1 MTPSVVLSR
10 VPPCDVPQGYA
21 SVVPLP
27 AALLGCHF
35 EHPASATVSI
45 RCSLAQ
51 IYIDHVHC
59 HALAVQEF
67 TDGRDHDAGPGLSR
81 CLRS

>member
-1 MTPSVVLSR
+1 MTPFSPAQPQRAETRFSSSVVLSR

-35 EHPASATVSI
+35 EHPARRTV
-45 RCSLAQ
+45 
-51 IYIDHVHC
+51 V
-59 HALAVQEF
+59 F
-67 TDGRDHDAGPGLSR
+67 TLQD
-81 CLRS
+81 

>member
-1 MTPSVVLSR
+1 MTPFSPARPQRAETRCSSSVVHSR

-35 EHPASATVSI
+35 ERPASEPDEERDISTYNFQ
-45 RCSLAQ
+45 L
-51 IYIDHVHC
+51 
-59 HALAVQEF
+59 HAASVRLF
-67 TDGRDHDAGPGLSR
+67 GLS
-81 CLRS
+81 CLFG

>member
-1 MTPSVVLSR
+1 MHDSRMLKMTPSVVLSR

-35 EHPASATVSI
+35 EHPARV
-45 RCSLAQ
+45 
-51 IYIDHVHC
+51 D
-59 HALAVQEF
+59 AVPTFPE
-67 TDGRDHDAGPGLSR
+67 L
-81 CLRS
+81 

>member
-27 AALLGCHF
+27 VALLGCHF
-35 EHPASATVSI
+35 EHPASEPDEEGVIPLPRGPLVHIIWQVSPHQ
-45 RCSLAQ
+45 L
-51 IYIDHVHC
+51 
-59 HALAVQEF
+59 
-67 TDGRDHDAGPGLSR
+67 P
-81 CLRS
+81 

>member
-1 MTPSVVLSR
+1 MMHDSRMLKMTPRVVLSR

-35 EHPASATVSI
+35 EHPAWMRSCFA
-45 RCSLAQ
+45 
-51 IYIDHVHC
+51 
-59 HALAVQEF
+59 
-67 TDGRDHDAGPGLSR
+67 AGS
-81 CLRS
+81 

>member
-35 EHPASATVSI
+35 EQPAGATVSI
-45 RCSLAQ
+45 RCGVAQ
-51 IYIDHVHC
+51 KYIDHVHY
-59 HALAVQEF
+59 HALAVLEF
-67 TDGRDHDAGPGLSR
+67 IDCRDLDVGHGPSR
-81 CLRS
+81 CLTS